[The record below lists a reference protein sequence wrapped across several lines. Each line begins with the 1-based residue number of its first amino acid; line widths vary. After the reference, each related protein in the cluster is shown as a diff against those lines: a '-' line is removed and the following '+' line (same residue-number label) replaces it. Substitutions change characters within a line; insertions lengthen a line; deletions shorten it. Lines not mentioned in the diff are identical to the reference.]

1 MPAVMTYDGLVA
13 DIKSYVVRDNDS
25 ALNDMIPTL
34 VMFAQRRI
42 SRELDILGLQ
52 QYVTGSFAASQG
64 VVVKPNRWLS
74 TLSINYGSSKNTV
87 TSIAVATGRHGLYL
101 RAGRHDSRAEG
112 AAGPLRRPMSSN
124 GIVTEIAVT
133 AVGSGYTSTPTV
145 TVADPD
151 ISTGTTATA
160 TATRSTA
167 DTKRGFVLPRSY
179 EYCRSYWP
187 EPNSTGEPRFYSDY
201 GFSHWLVVPTPDAAY
216 PIEIAYYELSQLLD
230 DTNQTNWLTENA
242 PDVLLYASLLET
254 APFLENNDKIE
265 MWQTMYDRAAK
276 GYQAQDKG
284 RMTDRAMTR
293 SK

>member
-1 MPAVMTYDGLVA
+1 MPAVMTYAGLVA
-13 DIKSYVVRDNDS
+13 DIKSYVVRDNDA
-25 ALNDMIPTL
+25 ALADMIPTL

-42 SRELDILGLQ
+42 SRELDVLGLQ
-52 QYVTGSFAASQG
+52 QYVTGSFSAAQG

-87 TSIAVATGRHGLYL
+87 TSIAVDTGGTGYTFAPAVTFTGGGGSGATATAYV
-101 RAGRHDSRAEG
+101 
-112 AAGPLRRPMSSN
+112 SN

-133 AVGSGYTSTPTV
+133 AVGTGYTSTPTV
-145 TVADPD
+145 TVAAPD
-151 ISTGTTATA
+151 ITTGTTATA

>member
-87 TSIAVATGRHGLYL
+87 TSIAVATGGSGYTF
-101 RAGRHDSRAEG
+101 APSITISGGGGSG
-112 AAGPLRRPMSSN
+112 ATATAYVVN
-124 GIVTEIAVT
+124 GAVSQIAVT

-151 ISTGTTATA
+151 VSTGTTATA
-160 TATRSTA
+160 TATRGTA
-167 DTKRGFVLPRSY
+167 DSKRGFLLPRSY
-179 EYCRSYWP
+179 EFCRSYSP
-187 EPNSTGEPRFYSDY
+187 EPNTTGEPRFYSDY